1 MSLPTSG
8 TAPPPPPKAGLNLK
22 VAGEAPAKGKGGKPP
37 VVKPGKVPKP
47 GSVLRKR
54 SALSPVAKVGI
65 AVFVIALAVAG
76 IFFYQIFFPKPSKV
90 IEVRIPVVA
99 KPGTDAKA
107 AAAKAAADA
116 AKGADA
122 AAAKKAADQAA
133 EAQAVPTPTPTP
145 AVESVM
151 APSSIDSDVQV
162 TSTHIDAAPAASAAF
177 RTFVA
182 GATIGGVFQGH
193 PSRAL
198 INGTIVREGQ
208 MVENS
213 LGISFERIDAA
224 NKVIYFRDTTGAE
237 VSKNY

>member
-8 TAPPPPPKAGLNLK
+8 AAPPPPPKAGLNLK
-22 VAGEAPAKGKGGKPP
+22 VAGDAPAKGGKPP
-37 VVKPGKVPKP
+37 VVKPGKAPKP

-65 AVFVIALAVAG
+65 AVFVVAVAVAG
-76 IFFYQIFFPKPSKV
+76 LFFYRIFFPPPSKPV
-90 IEVRIPVVA
+90 EVKAPVAA
-99 KPGTDAKA
+99 KPLGDPKAA

-116 AKGADA
+116 AKTADA
-122 AAAKKAADQAA
+122 AAARKAADDAA
-133 EAQAVPTPTPTP
+133 AAAVSQVVPTPTP

-151 APSSIDSDVQV
+151 AQSSIDSDVRV
-162 TSTHIDAAPAASAAF
+162 TSTHIEAAPAASAAF

-198 INGTIVREGQ
+198 INGAIVREGQ
-208 MVENS
+208 MVENA
-213 LGISFERIDAA
+213 LGISFERIDAV
-224 NKVIYFRDTTGAE
+224 NKVIYFKDTTGAE

>member
-1 MSLPTSG
+1 MSLPASG

-22 VAGEAPAKGKGGKPP
+22 VAGETTAKGGKPP
-37 VVKPGKVPKP
+37 VVKPGKAPKP

-54 SALSPVAKVGI
+54 SALSTVAKVGI
-65 AVFVIALAVAG
+65 AVFIVAIAVAG
-76 IFFYQIFFPKPSKV
+76 VFFYRIFFPPPSNA
-90 IEVRIPVVA
+90 IEVKIPLVA
-99 KPGTDAKA
+99 KPLADPKAA
-107 AAAKAAADA
+107 AAAKAASDA
-116 AKGADA
+116 AKAADA

-133 EAQAVPTPTPTP
+133 AAAALEAPTPTP
-145 AVESVM
+145 AIESVM

-182 GATIGGVFQGH
+182 GATIDGVFQGH

-198 INGTIVREGQ
+198 INGAIVREGQ

-213 LGISFERIDAA
+213 LGISFERIDAL
-224 NKVIYFRDTTGAE
+224 NKVIYFKDTTGAE

>member
-1 MSLPTSG
+1 
-8 TAPPPPPKAGLNLK
+8 LNLK
-22 VAGEAPAKGKGGKPP
+22 VAGDTPAKGGKPP
-37 VVKPGKVPKP
+37 VVKPGKAPKP

-65 AVFVIALAVAG
+65 AVFVVAVAVAG
-76 IFFYQIFFPKPSKV
+76 LFFYRIFFPVPTKPLDVK
-90 IEVRIPVVA
+90 IPVVA
-99 KPGTDAKA
+99 KPVPDPKAA

-116 AKGADA
+116 AKAADA
-122 AAAKKAADQAA
+122 AAAKKAADLAA
-133 EAQAVPTPTPTP
+133 AAAAQAVPTPTP

-162 TSTHIDAAPAASAAF
+162 TSTHIDAAPAASASF

-198 INGTIVREGQ
+198 INGSIVREGQ
-208 MVENS
+208 MVENA
-213 LGISFERIDAA
+213 LGISFERIDAV
-224 NKVIYFRDTTGAE
+224 NKVIYFKDTTGAE